1 MGYVSKEY
9 LKENGFMLFQ
19 YKKDADG
26 SESVLPVNI
35 DDLEE
40 EGMTDPEINS
50 AIIVE
55 MAKAYFAI
63 MNISSMFVDK
73 YKRDMYI
80 DGVANVLRAAHV
92 EEHIIEQMILKIACT
107 EGSDK

>member
-19 YKKDADG
+19 YKKDPDG
-26 SESVLPVNI
+26 SEGVLPVNI

-40 EGMTDPEINS
+40 EDMTDPEINS

-63 MNISSMFVDK
+63 MNISSMFIDE

-92 EEHIIEQMILKIACT
+92 EEHIIEQMIKDCLYGRK
-107 EGSDK
+107 

>member
-9 LKENGFMLFQ
+9 LKKNGFMLFQ
-19 YKKDADG
+19 YKKDTDG
-26 SESVLPVNI
+26 SEGVLPVNI
-35 DDLEE
+35 DDLED
-40 EGMTDPEINS
+40 MTDPEINS

-63 MNISSMFVDK
+63 MNISSMFIDK

-92 EEHIIEQMILKIACT
+92 EEHIIEQMILKIART
-107 EGSDK
+107 EGSDG